1 MTPEAAATSVVRP
14 VPRPVRRMRRELAR
28 KSFHMS
34 STLAPLLVWALPRP
48 LGLLL
53 LVPAAAVA
61 LTVDVARLRMRGF
74 RYHFLRFTRT
84 MLRHHER
91 RGLTGGTWMA
101 VSYALALLILPKPI
115 AIAAMLFNGLGDAAA
130 ALVGKRFG
138 RHRTRWGKSWEGFG
152 AAFVTCLAIGLA
164 MSYLSP
170 EMSPAGAAAGALA
183 AAALE
188 FAPLP
193 LDDNVR
199 VTLGGG
205 VTAWLVSLLLPWSV
219 LAGRL

>member
-1 MTPEAAATSVVRP
+1 MNDAVASAPVIASPRRTAAK
-14 VPRPVRRMRRELAR
+14 MKRELAR

-34 STLAPLLVWALPRP
+34 STLLPLAVWLLPR
-48 LGLLL
+48 GLSLAL
-53 LVPAAAVA
+53 LVPAAVVA
-61 LTVDVARLRMRGF
+61 LTVDVARLRVRRF
-74 RYHFLRFTRT
+74 RYLFFRLTRT

-91 RGLTGGTWMA
+91 HGLTGGTWMA

-115 AIAAMLFNGLGDAAA
+115 AVAAMLFNGLGDAAA

-138 RHRTRWGKSWEGFG
+138 RHRTAWGKSWEGF
-152 AAFVTCLAIGLA
+152 AAGVVTNLAVGLSISA
-164 MSYLSP
+164 LAP
-170 EMSPAGAAAGALA
+170 ALSPAGAVLGAVA
-183 AAALE
+183 AASLE

-205 VTAWLVSLLLPWSV
+205 LAAWLGSVLLPLV
-219 LAGRL
+219 G

>member
-1 MTPEAAATSVVRP
+1 
-14 VPRPVRRMRRELAR
+14 MRRELAR
-28 KSFHMS
+28 KSFHLS
-34 STLAPLLVWALPRP
+34 TTLAPLLVWALPRP
-48 LGLLL
+48 IALLL

-61 LTVDVARLRMRGF
+61 VTVDLARLRMRAF
-74 RYHFLRFTRT
+74 RYHFLRYTRT

-91 RGLTGGTWMA
+91 HALTGGTWMA
-101 VSYALALLILPKPI
+101 ISYAVALLVLPKPI
-115 AIAAMLFNGLGDAAA
+115 AVAAMLFNGLGDAAA
-130 ALVGKRFG
+130 ALIGKRFG
-138 RHRTRWGKSWEGFG
+138 RHRTSWGKSWEGFG
-152 AAFVTCLAIGLA
+152 AALVTCLCIGLA
-164 MSYLSP
+164 MSYVAP

-205 VTAWLVSLLLPWSV
+205 LAAWLFSALIPWAAF
-219 LAGRL
+219 AGG